1 MPRGETN
8 ICPKC
13 SKENPT
19 FVRYWNDQGDT
30 REAVESGEIIY
41 AVWEHADNKYHVE
54 WHCMG
59 CDYEWGES
67 NPDNGSYRADYVKN
81 NFLVTSKPTP

>member
-1 MPRGETN
+1 MPRGETY

-13 SKENPT
+13 NEENPT

-41 AVWEHADNKYHVE
+41 AAWENPDNKYHVE

-81 NFLVTSKPTP
+81 NFLVTPKPTY

>member
-13 SKENPT
+13 NKENPR

-41 AVWEHADNKYHVE
+41 AAWESPNNKYHVE

-59 CDYEWGES
+59 CDYECGES

-81 NFLVTSKPTP
+81 NFLVTPKPTY